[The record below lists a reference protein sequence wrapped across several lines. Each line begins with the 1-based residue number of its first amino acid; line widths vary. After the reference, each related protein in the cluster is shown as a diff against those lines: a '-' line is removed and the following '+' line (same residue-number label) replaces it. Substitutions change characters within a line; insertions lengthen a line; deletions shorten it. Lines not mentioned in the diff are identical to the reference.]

1 MIKNSALVLLTNTN
15 ITTNTI
21 NYKISHLNGLIDHYL
36 NELKHNMIKPTS
48 LSPMFI
54 FVIYDNKSNHK
65 EEGEGEEGDGEKDE
79 K

>member
-1 MIKNSALVLLTNTN
+1 M
-15 ITTNTI
+15 
-21 NYKISHLNGLIDHYL
+21 DHYL
-36 NELKHNMIKPTS
+36 NELKHNKTKTTS

-65 EEGEGEEGDGEKDE
+65 EEEEEEERDGEKDG